1 MGSSILIGPNCIT
14 CAAPVPNGV
23 RSTLEMIVRQHRRDS
38 ICRIFANR
46 PARWVA
52 KGASLI
58 LNPPACM
65 PGGGGKKAARRRAAV
80 WPGSGEETELAW
92 SRGALER
99 ARVRSEGLVGTSG
112 AVAVEVVVGRDDC
125 FGAAIAND
133 EGLATAPAGLG
144 ATIRQIW
151 CDLSHV
157 TAPYRS

>member
-1 MGSSILIGPNCIT
+1 
-14 CAAPVPNGV
+14 
-23 RSTLEMIVRQHRRDS
+23 
-38 ICRIFANR
+38 
-46 PARWVA
+46 
-52 KGASLI
+52 
-58 LNPPACM
+58 M
-65 PGGGGKKAARRRAAV
+65 PGGGGKKSRPV
-80 WPGSGEETELAW
+80 KGGSLATALGEETELAW

-133 EGLATAPAGLG
+133 ERLATAPAGLG